1 MHMLY
6 EQDVDLGYNWQNNEP
21 VKQLKDPNDVSLM
34 KTDSLVSATNYP
46 IKFYILIIV
55 WYIF

>member
-6 EQDVDLGYNWQNNEP
+6 EQDVDLGYNWQNTEP

-34 KTDSLVSATNYP
+34 KTDSLVSAKNYP
-46 IKFYILIIV
+46 IKF
-55 WYIF
+55 